1 MTARS
6 KKKPLNFN
14 ELFNLFDSSYTPSQF
29 SKRLE
34 TLSDEQL
41 VQWSQTTIKESNTL
55 EALLLLRRTLFTLSP
70 SRLSYWIEQVPEAL
84 VTDHR
89 KGNLLHQAAYDLRYR
104 LDHQFM
110 TSLPQLETLIP
121 LLLKKVPTALDALL
135 DNGYSPL
142 HLAVYFNLSDY
153 VDLLL
158 KSGAICDII
167 SPDGETPLHHACF
180 TGNKPMLTQLLK
192 AKADPT
198 RSTNENLNALHF
210 VCKHG
215 DIHMAKQLV
224 DAGCPI
230 NLISHTDKETPL
242 DWATYYQENPD
253 PPRHAYTVRHDAVA
267 YDRLISYL
275 KTKGAKRAVD
285 CD

>member
-1 MTARS
+1 
-6 KKKPLNFN
+6 
-14 ELFNLFDSSYTPSQF
+14 
-29 SKRLE
+29 
-34 TLSDEQL
+34 
-41 VQWSQTTIKESNTL
+41 
-55 EALLLLRRTLFTLSP
+55 
-70 SRLSYWIEQVPEAL
+70 
-84 VTDHR
+84 
-89 KGNLLHQAAYDLRYR
+89 
-104 LDHQFM
+104 
-110 TSLPQLETLIP
+110 
-121 LLLKKVPTALDALL
+121 
-135 DNGYSPL
+135 
-142 HLAVYFNLSDY
+142 
-153 VDLLL
+153 
-158 KSGAICDII
+158 
-167 SPDGETPLHHACF
+167 
-180 TGNKPMLTQLLK
+180 MLTQLLK